1 LVFGPWKPGGAM
13 QAQFQN
19 PMKILTKG
27 PFKRDFQKLP
37 DVIKRRTEAALRL
50 LLSNPHHPSLRIKK
64 VKSKVIKGYSNVF
77 EGRITRDYRFFFLI
91 EKDAYTLLRCG
102 RHEEFL
108 K

>member
-1 LVFGPWKPGGAM
+1 MSKT
-13 QAQFQN
+13 
-19 PMKILTKG
+19 ITTD
-27 PFKRDFQKLP
+27 PFKRDFQRLP
-37 DVIKRRTEAALRL
+37 KTIKRRTEVALRL

-64 VKSKVIKGYSNVF
+64 VKGEAIKGYSNIF

-91 EKDAYTLLRCG
+91 ETETYILLRCG